1 MTAYLVILYFVVL
14 GGDGKPLMAEAS
26 RELARFS
33 TPEACG
39 TYADKKALELRA
51 KAPVPADT
59 TWRCVA
65 VKEQP

>member
-1 MTAYLVILYFVVL
+1 MIYAVILYFVVL

-26 RELARFS
+26 REVARFS

-39 TYADKKALELRA
+39 EYAAKKARQLKA
-51 KAPVPADT
+51 TAPVPADT

-65 VKEQP
+65 LKDAA